1 VAIFV
6 INEWFWADSSG
17 RNGQTSQRQALDVIE
32 NLARS
37 QDQIVVI
44 VGSAFDRKAWAC
56 CNSAD
61 AYARRLAGA
70 FHSVIRV
77 NSERCRLVPIE
88 DAAVLPEQLASTI
101 NADDHYLVR
110 AQLTIE
116 GAVLVT
122 TDAPL
127 REAVQRAGLPC
138 LSREEFIGIA
148 AGGS

>member
-1 VAIFV
+1 MAIFV

-17 RNGQTSQRQALDVIE
+17 QNGQAAQRQALDVIE
-32 NLARS
+32 RLARS

-56 CNSAD
+56 CNSPD
-61 AYARRLAGA
+61 ACARRLAGA

-77 NSERCRLVPIE
+77 NSERCRLVSVE
-88 DAAVLPEQLASTI
+88 DAAVLPEEIASSI

-110 AQLTIE
+110 AQLTIV

-127 REAVQRAGLPC
+127 REIVQGAGLPC
-138 LSREEFIGIA
+138 LSREDFIGVAA
-148 AGGS
+148 AGG